1 MSTMGDMQK
10 RETLVLGMGL
20 TGASIARWLK
30 RQGRSAVFA
39 DTRLTVDTKAIY
51 ESLPDAVVITDA
63 DATVLEG
70 MTEVIISPGVSDQ
83 DPLVSEIRARDIPTH
98 SDITLFARDA
108 AAPIVAVTG
117 TNGKSTVVSLLA
129 HMCQQADVAFAAG
142 GNLGVP
148 VLDLPE
154 PGERGFY
161 LLELSSFQLSRT
173 PELAL
178 QCGCVLNI
186 EPDHLDWHGDFS
198 AYEAAKLSIY
208 RNCAYAVVPSDHA
221 WPSEVIDVDAVMI
234 RFGKNPPED
243 ARSFGVV
250 EHEGRRYWA
259 SGAEPILAVEEAA
272 MIGEHNVLNIAAAL
286 AIGSSIDLPLSAM
299 VAAIRSFPGLDH
311 RHQLVS
317 VIDGVRYVDDSKATN
332 CAAALASAK
341 AVSGPVVMLIGGLGK
356 GEDYDAFSKQLP
368 AHVRFAVAYG
378 TIATEVASALAQ
390 NGFDHAQAEDLPR
403 ALKAAHAMVQPG
415 DTVLLAPAAASQ
427 DAYPDYKARGQHF
440 RQLIE
445 GLAA

>member
-1 MSTMGDMQK
+1 MSTISDINTS
-10 RETLVLGMGL
+10 ETLVLGMGL

-30 RQGRSAVFA
+30 RRGRSAVFA
-39 DTRLTVDTKAIY
+39 DTRSAVDATAIR
-51 ESLPDAVVITDA
+51 ESLPNATVITDA
-63 DATVLEG
+63 DTRVLDG
-70 MTEVIISPGVSDQ
+70 KTEVIISPGVSDQ
-83 DPLVSEIRARDIPTH
+83 DPIVSEIRAREIPTH
-98 SDITLFARDA
+98 SDITLFAQDA
-108 AAPIVAVTG
+108 EAPIVAVTG

-129 HMCQQADVAFAAG
+129 HMCQQADVVFAAG

-148 VLDLPE
+148 VLDLQE

-173 PELAL
+173 AELPL

-186 EPDHLDWHGDFS
+186 EPDHLDWHGDFA

-208 RNCAYAVVPSDHA
+208 QNCAYAVLPAGHA
-221 WPSEVIDVDAVMI
+221 WPSDAIDVDAVKL

-250 EHEGRRYWA
+250 EHDGRRYWA
-259 SGAEPILAVEEAA
+259 NGSERILAVEEAA

-317 VIDGVRYVDDSKATN
+317 VLDGVRYVDDSKATN
-332 CAAALASAK
+332 CAAALASAE
-341 AVSGPVVMLIGGLGK
+341 AVAGPVVMLIGGLGK
-356 GEDYDAFSKQLP
+356 GEDYSAFTRHLP
-368 AHVRFAVAYG
+368 TRVRFAVAYG
-378 TIATEVASALAQ
+378 AIGAEVATALAD
-390 NGFDHAQAEDLPR
+390 NGLEHDTAKDLPSAVRAAQAM
-403 ALKAAHAMVQPG
+403 AQPG

-427 DAYPDYKARGQHF
+427 DAYRDYKARGQHF